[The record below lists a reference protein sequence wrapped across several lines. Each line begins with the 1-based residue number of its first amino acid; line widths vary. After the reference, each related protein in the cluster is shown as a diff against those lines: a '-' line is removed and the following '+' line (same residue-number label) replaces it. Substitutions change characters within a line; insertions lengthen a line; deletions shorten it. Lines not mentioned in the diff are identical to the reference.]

1 MSASTQ
7 SSSSSTQVSALPRI
21 LRLRD
26 LTLLVIAG
34 VIGSGIFLTPGLIL
48 KTVGG
53 SVGVAALVWL
63 TGGVLALLGA
73 LSYGELAVMKPQAG
87 GLYVYIRDGFGSLP
101 AFAYGWALF
110 LAIASGEIAALSAAF
125 ATYLGAILPI
135 SPLGARFVEIAMI
148 AVVTGLNVWGTRRS
162 ADVVNVTTLIKA
174 GLVVVVSVI
183 LLALG
188 RGYSSGVV
196 YFPQHLSASTASQF
210 GVAMVIVLWAYEG
223 WHFATYSA
231 GEAAN
236 PQKDFPRALVGGVLF
251 LVFLYLLANAGYL
264 TALGPV
270 RAAQSQTIASDA
282 FSAVLGP
289 SAAKLIALVILV
301 SVFSAANSVA
311 LTAPRVLYAMA
322 ADRVFFKRLARV
334 HPRFQTPATAVVVL
348 GVWAEILASVGT
360 FQSLI
365 RYAIFVAWIF
375 YGLGA
380 ASVIA
385 LRIKEPNT
393 LRPYRVPL
401 YPWPP
406 LLFSLAAAMLVLN
419 EIVSEPRNAAMGI
432 ALVLPAV
439 PCYFLWRKLAAKP
452 ASVRDSASEHD

>member
-1 MSASTQ
+1 M
-7 SSSSSTQVSALPRI
+7 
-21 LRLRD
+21 
-26 LTLLVIAG
+26 
-34 VIGSGIFLTPGLIL
+34 
-48 KTVGG
+48 
-53 SVGVAALVWL
+53 
-63 TGGVLALLGA
+63 
-73 LSYGELAVMKPQAG
+73 
-87 GLYVYIRDGFGSLP
+87 
-101 AFAYGWALF
+101 
-110 LAIASGEIAALSAAF
+110 
-125 ATYLGAILPI
+125 
-135 SPLGARFVEIAMI
+135 
-148 AVVTGLNVWGTRRS
+148 
-162 ADVVNVTTLIKA
+162 
-174 GLVVVVSVI
+174 
-183 LLALG
+183 
-188 RGYSSGVV
+188 
-196 YFPQHLSASTASQF
+196 
-210 GVAMVIVLWAYEG
+210 
-223 WHFATYSA
+223 
-231 GEAAN
+231 
-236 PQKDFPRALVGGVLF
+236 
-251 LVFLYLLANAGYL
+251 
-264 TALGPV
+264 
-270 RAAQSQTIASDA
+270 
-282 FSAVLGP
+282 
-289 SAAKLIALVILV
+289 
-301 SVFSAANSVA
+301 A